1 MGPGSQLGWAE
12 IYGSSP
18 SWDLWV
24 QTPHLESVGPH
35 LQTEMAQA
43 RIYGSSSPSWAG
55 MEPTVPTSNWDL
67 WVQTPHLESVGP
79 HLRTGMGSMG
89 LHFPTERDGLRS
101 VPCAR
106 LQIGTW
112 ESPPPSW
119 DLRAPIPKPGS
130 LGLHRPVGLDGDHG
144 ALICSQ
150 LRAPQAED
158 GRRKP
163 WFRRG
168 DSSCWE
174 QPAVAQQQQQ
184 HSSTAA
190 LPGPFPTAAPSPPPP
205 PALQLPEG
213 RFVDGPGHADT
224 RPALQATALQH

>member
-24 QTPHLESVGPH
+24 H
-35 LQTEMAQA
+35 
-43 RIYGSSSPSWAG
+43 I
-55 MEPTVPTSNWDL
+55 
-67 WVQTPHLESVGP
+67 PHLESVGP

-101 VPCAR
+101 APCAR
-106 LQIGTW
+106 LQIVTW

-163 WFRRG
+163 WFRCG

-190 LPGPFPTAAPSPPPP
+190 AAQQHSSAARPLPHCGPFPTPSPSAAAPRGAVCGRPRTRRHTASTAGDGSAALSSAHLRDDGVEAALSPRVIAGVGVQH
-205 PALQLPEG
+205 PAP
-213 RFVDGPGHADT
+213 VDAV
-224 RPALQATALQH
+224 